1 MPILDDNSRYKLLKL
16 LEKEPNLS
24 QRELAKELGIS
35 LGKVNYCL
43 NAIISKGWVKAGNFA
58 RNKNKK
64 EYNYLLTPSGV
75 EEKAKVTLRFL
86 KRKQEEYEIL
96 QKELE
101 GLRREAA
108 MTQEYLVKD
117 SDIE

>member
-1 MPILDDNSRYKLLKL
+1 MKVLDDNARYKLLKL

-43 NAIISKGWVKAGNFA
+43 QAIIEKGWVKAGNFA

-64 EYNYLLTPSGV
+64 EYSYLLTPSGI

-86 KRKQEEYEIL
+86 KHKQNEYESL
-96 QKELE
+96 QKEIDT
-101 GLRREAA
+101 LR
-108 MTQEYLVKD
+108 QEVLQQEQSKAT
-117 SDIE
+117 E

>member
-1 MPILDDNSRYKLLKL
+1 MPVLDDNARFKRLKP

-35 LGKVNYCL
+35 LGKMNYCL
-43 NAIISKGWVKAGNFA
+43 QSIIEKGWVKAGNFA

-64 EYNYLLTPSGV
+64 EYSYLLTPGGI

-86 KRKQEEYEIL
+86 KLKQQEFDDLHKEIEE
-96 QKELE
+96 
-101 GLRREAA
+101 LRCEAA
-108 MTQEYLVKD
+108 MTKYYVVEV
-117 SDIE
+117 SDTE